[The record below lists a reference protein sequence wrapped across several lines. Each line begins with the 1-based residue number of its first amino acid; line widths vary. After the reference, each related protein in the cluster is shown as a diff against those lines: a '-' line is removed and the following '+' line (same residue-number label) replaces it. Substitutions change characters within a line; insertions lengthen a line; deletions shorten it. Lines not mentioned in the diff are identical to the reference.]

1 MNARRRTV
9 PDGLP
14 NRVYEKSGSWY
25 WFPKGGRW
33 IKLCRVDEG
42 ETKMLKR
49 LAAEKEKAESHKGLG
64 NTPALV
70 DQYVKEKRAEHRE
83 KGWWRYGEYVKAGFL
98 DVNVDQID
106 PAYVAEFL
114 RTNWNGKLHM
124 QRTMRAFLMGF
135 FQWCRENR
143 HYTHENPCNGI
154 RMKQPKP
161 RGVYITD
168 EHFAMIRQEL
178 AINPMMLAL
187 VDLCYLTL
195 QRSTEVRA
203 LLWRKSSDADVNW
216 VDRENGVLHF
226 VPSKT
231 RETSGLGVDVVI
243 TPEIEAALQMARN
256 TGKVKSPYVLHTR
269 SGRPWGD
276 TTALQ
281 VWRRACDRAGL
292 TDCAYTIK
300 DIRAKAITDAKLL
313 GYSKDQLKVAAAH
326 ADVSTTEIYFKD
338 GKVFRSDVRMSL
350 KKSA

>member
-14 NRVYEKSGSWY
+14 SRVYEKSGSY
-25 WFPKGGRW
+25 YYFPRGGRW

-49 LAAEKEKAESHKGLG
+49 LAAEKEKAESQKGLG

-70 DQYVKEKRAEHRE
+70 DAYVAEKRGEHRE
-83 KGWWRYGEYVKAGFL
+83 KGWWRYGEYVKEGFL
-98 DVNVDQID
+98 DIDVQLVD

-114 RTNWNGKLHM
+114 KNWKTKIPM
-124 QRTMRAFLMGF
+124 QRTMRAFLSGF

-143 HYTHENPCNGI
+143 HYAGENPCTGI
-154 RMKQPKP
+154 RLKAQPD
-161 RGVYITD
+161 RDVYITD
-168 EHFAMIRQEL
+168 EHFALIRAEL
-178 AINPMMLAL
+178 EINPMILAL

-195 QRSTEVRA
+195 QRSTEIRA
-203 LLWRKSSDADVNW
+203 LKWRKSGEDDVNW
-216 VDRENGVLHF
+216 IDREAGIIHF
-226 VPSKT
+226 KPSKT
-231 RETSGLGVDVVI
+231 QHTSGLSVDVAI
-243 TPEIEAALQMARN
+243 TPDIDAALQLARS

-269 SGRPWGD
+269 TGKPWGD

-292 TDCAYTIK
+292 QKYSYTIK
-300 DIRAKAITDAKLL
+300 DIRAKAITDAADN
-313 GYSKDQLKVAAAH
+313 GYTIEQLRIAAVH
-326 ADVSTTEIYFKD
+326 TKTTTTQVYFKGRKN
-338 GKVFRSDVRMSL
+338 GKSEVKMAT